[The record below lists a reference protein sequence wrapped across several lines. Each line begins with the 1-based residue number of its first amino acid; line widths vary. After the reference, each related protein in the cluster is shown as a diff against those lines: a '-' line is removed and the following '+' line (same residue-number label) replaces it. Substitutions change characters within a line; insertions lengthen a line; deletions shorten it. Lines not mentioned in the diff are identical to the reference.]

1 MGETHVK
8 NFNLTKDV
16 KLTNGFILL
25 LGSLLFTI
33 AINIFIGPGGLYV
46 GGLTGV
52 LQILIMLLYD
62 FFGMKLSLGILV
74 FICNLPILWLAW
86 KSVGKRF
93 AILTI
98 VSVIL
103 QSILFE
109 TVPIYSFTNDM
120 MINSIFGGVL
130 VGLGSG
136 IILKIG
142 ASAGGMDVV
151 SQVMSYKFNGSV
163 GKYSFII
170 NAFVIFVAGYYQSW
184 EVAMYTIISIYIT
197 SVVVDRIHTI
207 HQNVTLFIV
216 TQKEDVI
223 KKSIW
228 DRLYRGITVLEA
240 SGAYTKERRS
250 VLMMVLSSYELYE
263 ALEIIKSCDEQ
274 AFINVVRSETVVGN
288 FVKKKL

>member
-1 MGETHVK
+1 MK
-8 NFNLTKDV
+8 NF
-16 KLTNGFILL
+16 KLTTNVKIKNAFILL

-33 AINIFIGPGGLYV
+33 AINVFIGPGGLYV

-52 LQILIMLLYD
+52 LQIIIMLFYD
-62 FFGMKLSLGILV
+62 LFAVELSLGILV

-93 AILTI
+93 AVLTI
-98 VSVIL
+98 ISVVL

-109 TVPIYSFTNDM
+109 TVPTYSFTNDV
-120 MINSIFGGVL
+120 MINSIFGGLL

-136 IILKIG
+136 MILKIG

-151 SQVMSYKFNGSV
+151 SQVMAYRFNGSV

-184 EVAMYTIISIYIT
+184 EIAMYTIISIYIT
-197 SVVVDRIHTI
+197 SIVVDKIHTI
-207 HQNVTLFIV
+207 HQNLTLYIV
-216 TQKEDVI
+216 TQKEDEI
-223 KKSIW
+223 KESIW
-228 DRLYRGITVLEA
+228 AELYRGITVLEA

-263 ALEIIKSCDEQ
+263 ALEIIKAVDSQ
-274 AFINVVRSETVVGN
+274 AFINVVRSEAIVGN

>member
-1 MGETHVK
+1 M
-8 NFNLTKDV
+8 
-16 KLTNGFILL
+16 KLFKSRMDIKLKNGFILL

-33 AINIFIGPGGLYV
+33 AINIFIGPGDLYV

-52 LQILIMLLYD
+52 LQLLIMFFYD
-62 FFGMKLSLGILV
+62 LFQVELSLGMLV
-74 FICNLPILWLAW
+74 LICNLPILWLAW

-98 VSVIL
+98 ISVVM

-109 TVPIYSFTNDM
+109 TVPIYSFTDDI

-136 IILKIG
+136 MILKIG

-151 SQVMSYKFNGSV
+151 SQVMAYKFDGSV

-184 EVAMYTIISIYIT
+184 EIAMHTIISIYIT
-197 SVVVDRIHTI
+197 SIVVDKVHTI
-207 HQNVTLFIV
+207 HENLTLYIV
-216 TQKEDVI
+216 TQKEDEI
-223 KKSIW
+223 KQSIW
-228 DRLYRGITVLEA
+228 AKLYRGITVLEA
-240 SGAYTKERRS
+240 SGAYTKQRRS
-250 VLMMVLSSYELYE
+250 VLMMVLSSYELYD
-263 ALEIIKSCDEQ
+263 ALEVIKTCDAQ
-274 AFINVVRSETVVGN
+274 AFVNVVRSEAVVGN

>member
-1 MGETHVK
+1 MK
-8 NFNLTKDV
+8 IFNLKKDV
-16 KLTNGFILL
+16 KIINGIILL
-25 LGSLLFTI
+25 LGSLMFTI
-33 AINIFIGPGGLYV
+33 AINMFVGPGGLYV
-46 GGLTGV
+46 GGMTGV
-52 LQILIMLLYD
+52 LQILIMLFYD
-62 FFGMKLSLGILV
+62 FFGISLSLGILV
-74 FICNLPILWLAW
+74 LIFNLPILWLAW

-93 AILTI
+93 AMLTI
-98 VSVIL
+98 VSVVM

-109 TVPIYSFTNDM
+109 VVPIYSFTNDVM
-120 MINSIFGGVL
+120 VNSIFGGVL
-130 VGLGSG
+130 VGFGSG

-151 SQVMSYKFNGSV
+151 SQVMSYKFDGSV

-197 SVVVDRIHTI
+197 SIVVDRIHTI

-216 TQKEDVI
+216 TQKEDQI
-223 KKSIW
+223 KRSIW
-228 DRLYRGITVLEA
+228 DKLYRGITVLDA

-263 ALEIIKSCDEQ
+263 ALEIIKACDEQ

>member
-1 MGETHVK
+1 MKV
-8 NFNLTKDV
+8 FNLTKDV
-16 KLTNGFILL
+16 KVKNAFILL

-33 AINIFIGPGGLYV
+33 AINMFIGPGGLYV

-52 LQILIMLLYD
+52 LQIMVMLFYD
-62 FFGMKLSLGILV
+62 LFEIKLSLGILV
-74 FICNLPILWLAW
+74 FIFNLPILWLAW

-93 AILTI
+93 AVLTI
-98 VSVIL
+98 ISVIL

-109 TVPIYSFTNDM
+109 MIPIYSFTNDV
-120 MINSIFGGVL
+120 MINALFGGVL

-142 ASAGGMDVV
+142 ASSGGIDVV
-151 SQVMSYKFNGSV
+151 SQVMSYKFDGSV

-170 NAFVIFVAGYYQSW
+170 NIFIILAAGYYQSW
-184 EVAMYTIISIYIT
+184 EIAMYTIISIYIT
-197 SVVVDRIHTI
+197 SIVVDRIHTI
-207 HQNVTLFIV
+207 HQNLTLYIV
-216 TQKEDVI
+216 TQKEDEI
-223 KKSIW
+223 QKSIW
-228 DRLYRGITVLEA
+228 AHLYRGITVLEA

-263 ALEIIKSCDEQ
+263 ALEIIKAEDDQ